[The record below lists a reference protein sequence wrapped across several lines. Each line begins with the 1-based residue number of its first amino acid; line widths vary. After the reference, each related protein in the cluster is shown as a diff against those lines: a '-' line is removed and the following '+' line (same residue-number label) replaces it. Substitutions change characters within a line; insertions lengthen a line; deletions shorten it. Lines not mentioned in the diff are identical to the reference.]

1 MLICLMVGIFAS
13 SSQFFSFLLGQIC
26 YSAGLLF
33 YNTNFLILRK
43 ASVGPT
49 IFLFLILLAAAI
61 KVTLILSLTYLVY
74 LLFVEMSWLYF
85 ILGLILAVKTLFIIL
100 VPNHK
105 KF

>member
-1 MLICLMVGIFAS
+1 MVGIFAS
-13 SSQFFSFLLGQIC
+13 SAQFFSLLLGQIC

-43 ASVGPT
+43 ASLGAVT
-49 IFLFLILLAAAI
+49 FLFFILLAAAI
-61 KVTLILSLTYLVY
+61 KIALILALTFLIH

-85 ILGLILAVKTLFIIL
+85 ILGLILAVKTIFFIF

-105 KF
+105 KS